1 MLIAPNMVYVVSM
14 DAQIHVIRN
23 QKYRQILNQE
33 HKAKVRCV
41 EPVSTPKQIMLVG
54 NVWMV

>member
-1 MLIAPNMVYVVSM
+1 MVYVVSM

-41 EPVSTPKQIMLVG
+41 EPVSTPKQIMTVG
-54 NVWMV
+54 NVWRV